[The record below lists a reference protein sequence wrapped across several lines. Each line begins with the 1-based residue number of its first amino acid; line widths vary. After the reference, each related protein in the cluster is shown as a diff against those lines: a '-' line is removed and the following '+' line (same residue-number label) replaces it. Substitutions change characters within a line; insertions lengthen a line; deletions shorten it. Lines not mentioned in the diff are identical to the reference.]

1 MQQPSQGMTVA
12 HGRET
17 ALEVGR
23 SGYIGTELKIELAG
37 LADGKDVGVRKREK
51 SKITPTFYTWD
62 TQGMLVPFT
71 ETGKIGKEKDF
82 RTG

>member
-1 MQQPSQGMTVA
+1 MTVA
-12 HGRET
+12 HGREA

-51 SKITPTFYTWD
+51 SKITPTFYT
-62 TQGMLVPFT
+62 
-71 ETGKIGKEKDF
+71 
-82 RTG
+82 